1 MHLERGCKDQ
11 KAWPDKLLVQMMI
24 PQNMTDVLAKEAFD
38 ALAKFLDAIDVRLGD
53 APGAVRRVGRPW
65 FEFLDFFL
73 NAKIPRN
80 IGRQIAE
87 DRKGSHGL
95 DRDRLVER
103 DRVQSRHAHELG
115 HAIDFRRTGT

>member
-1 MHLERGCKDQ
+1 MHLERGGKDQ
-11 KAWPDKLLVQMMI
+11 KARPDKLLVQMMI

-65 FEFLDFFL
+65 FEFPDFFL

-80 IGRQIAE
+80 IGRQIAK

-95 DRDRLVER
+95 NCHRLLER
-103 DRVQSRHAHELG
+103 GEVSYS
-115 HAIDFRRTGT
+115 TT